1 MWHGYYFGGSW
12 WMMGLGMLFWGVVI
26 ALAVWA
32 IARHTGGTQ
41 AAVIRR
47 DDGDPVRL
55 LKSRLARGEIDETE
69 YQRIRTHLEER

>member
-12 WMMGLGMLFWGVVI
+12 WMMGFGMLFWGAVI

-32 IARHTGGTQ
+32 IARHTGSPRAMGSKGH
-41 AAVIRR
+41 
-47 DDGDPVRL
+47 DEDPVRL

-69 YQRIRTHLEER
+69 YQRIRKHLEER